1 MENMDKRRISILS
14 LLLALTTFC
23 FAQQIETFEEL
34 TDTKPHDG
42 QEVWDKIGAPV
53 QLGWG
58 CVDIRYKKLDVPD
71 VQPSNQL
78 KLKAWR
84 GERVHGQAVLWTN
97 RDLKKVSVKVSD
109 LKNGPAV
116 IPASQVNT
124 HFVRYVMT
132 DELNPGGGGCGHRPD
147 KTEWDSSLVADMLD
161 ITEEMDIRAQSTRP
175 IWMKINVPSDAR
187 PGKYRGTLTVSAA
200 NCKAMSLPLEVQV
213 VNRTLPAPKDWA
225 FNLDLW
231 QNPYAVARYYNVP
244 LWSQEHFD
252 LMRPIMK
259 MLADVGQDAI
269 TASIMHKPW
278 NGQTEDHYD
287 SMVGRIKKLDGT
299 WSFDYTVFDKW
310 VTFMREDVGIDGIIS
325 CYTMI
330 PWAMRFDYYDQAT
343 SRIQFVEA
351 QPDEP
356 AYAEYWLPFLKDF
369 SRHLR
374 EKGWFE
380 QTAISMDERP
390 MEAMRGAIKIIRE
403 ADPEFKITLAGN
415 YHAEIVDDLYYLAI
429 PYGHQFPADVKA
441 KREKNGQLSCVYTCC
456 TETFPNIF
464 TFSDPA
470 EAAWTP
476 IHAVAGGYD
485 GFLRWSIN
493 SWTADPLRDSRFRSW
508 AAGDTYSIY
517 PGPRSSIR
525 FERLMEGLQ
534 DCEKIHVLRTELAAK
549 GAKSKLAK
557 LDKVLAKFTP
567 EGMKDGK
574 QTTAEMVQELN
585 ALLNSL

>member
-1 MENMDKRRISILS
+1 MKRISILA
-14 LLLALTTFC
+14 LLLALTAFC
-23 FAQQIETFEEL
+23 FAQQAETFEEL

-42 QEVWDKIGAPV
+42 PEVWAEIGAPV

-58 CVDIRYKKLDVPD
+58 SVDARYKKLDVPD
-71 VQPSNQL
+71 VRPSNRM

-84 GERVHGQAVLWTN
+84 GERVHAQAVLWTN
-97 RDLKKVSVKVSD
+97 RDLQGVSVEVSD
-109 LKNGPAV
+109 LKNGSAA
-116 IPASQVNT
+116 IPASDVST

-132 DELNPGGGGCGHRPD
+132 DELNPGGGGCGHREN
-147 KTEWDSSLVADMLD
+147 KAEWDSSLVADMLD
-161 ITEEMDIRAQSTRP
+161 ITEEMDIRANSARP
-175 IWMKINVPSDAR
+175 IWVKVNVPSDVR
-187 PGKYRGTLTVSAA
+187 PGRYRGTVTVSADDC
-200 NCKAMSLPLEVQV
+200 NPLSLPLEVEV
-213 VNRTLPAPKDWA
+213 LNRTLPAPKDWA

-231 QNPYAVARYYNVP
+231 QNPYAVARYYNVS
-244 LWSQEHFD
+244 LWSKEHFD
-252 LMRPIMK
+252 LLRPVMK
-259 MLADVGQDAI
+259 MLADVGQSAI

-299 WSFDYTVFDKW
+299 WSYDYTVFDKW
-310 VTFMREDVGIDGIIS
+310 VTFMREDVGIDGLIS

-330 PWAMRFDYYDQAT
+330 PWALRFDYYDQAT

-351 QPDEP
+351 APGDT
-356 AYAEYWLPFLKDF
+356 AYTDYWLPFLKDF
-369 SRHLR
+369 ARHLR

-390 MEAMRGAIKIIRE
+390 MEAMKAAIKVIRE

-415 YHAEIVDDLYYLAI
+415 YHPEIVDDLHYLAI
-429 PYGHQFPADVKA
+429 PYGYTFPADVKA
-441 KREKNGQLSCVYTCC
+441 KREQNGQISCVYTCC

-493 SWTADPLRDSRFRSW
+493 SWTADPLRDSRFRTW

-534 DCEKIHVLRTELAAK
+534 SCEKIHVLRKELAAK
-549 GAKSKLAK
+549 GAKGKLAK
-557 LDKVLAKFTP
+557 LEKTLAKFTP
-567 EGMKDGK
+567 EGMKEGK
-574 QTTAEMVQELN
+574 QTAAEMVQELN
-585 ALLNSL
+585 ALLNAL

>member
-1 MENMDKRRISILS
+1 MKRTFVFT
-14 LLLALTTFC
+14 LLWAFCLAC
-23 FAQQIETFEEL
+23 FAQQTLESYEEL

-42 QEVWDKIGAPV
+42 PEVWIQIGSPV
-53 QLGWG
+53 QLSWG
-58 CVDIRYKKLDVPD
+58 SVDIRYKKLDVPD
-71 VQPSNQL
+71 VKQSSRL
-78 KLKAWR
+78 RKKAWK
-84 GERVHGQAVLWTN
+84 GERIHAQAVLWTN
-97 RDLKKVSVKVSD
+97 KD
-109 LKNGPAV
+109 LKNVTLKMGNLKSGSSV
-116 IPASQVNT
+116 IPSSAVST

-132 DELNPGGGGCGHRPD
+132 DELNPGGGGCGHREN
-147 KTEWDSSLVADMLD
+147 KAEWDSSLVADMLD
-161 ITEEMDIRAQSTRP
+161 IAQELDIKANSTRP
-175 IWMKINVPSDAR
+175 IWVKVWVPADAKA
-187 PGKYRGTLTVSAA
+187 GKYRGTLTVSGEGM
-200 NCKAMSLPLEVQV
+200 KPMDLTLEVDV
-213 VNRTLPAPKDWA
+213 LNRTLSAPKDWE

-244 LWSQEHFD
+244 LWSKEHFD
-252 LMRPIMK
+252 LLRPVMK

-269 TASIMHKPW
+269 TASIMYKPW

-287 SMVGRIKKLDGT
+287 SMIGRMKKLDGT
-299 WSFDYTVFDKW
+299 WSYDYTVFDKW
-310 VTFMREDVGIDGIIS
+310 VTFMKEDIGIDGLIS

-330 PWAMRFDYYDQAT
+330 PWALRFDYYDQAT

-351 QPDEP
+351 KPGEE
-356 AYAEYWLPFLKDF
+356 AYKEYWVTFLKDF
-369 SRHLR
+369 ARHLR

-380 QTAISMDERP
+380 QTSISMDERP
-390 MEAMRGAIKIIRE
+390 LEDMKAAIAVIRQ

-415 YHAEIVDDLYYLAI
+415 YHEEILDDLYYLAI
-429 PYGHQFPADVKA
+429 PYGHKFPAEVKA
-441 KREKNGQLSCVYTCC
+441 RRAEKGQISCVYTCC

-493 SWTADPLRDSRFRSW
+493 SWTADPLRDSRFRTW

-534 DCEKIHVLRTELAAK
+534 DCEKIRLLREEFKSK
-549 GAKSKLAK
+549 GATGKLNR
-557 LDKVLAKFTP
+557 LNKVLAKFTP
-567 EGMKDGK
+567 EGMKEGK
-574 QTTAEMVQELN
+574 QTAAEMVQELD

>member
-1 MENMDKRRISILS
+1 MKRINILS

-23 FAQQIETFEEL
+23 FAQQVETWEEL

-42 QEVWDKIGAPV
+42 KEVWDKMGTPV
-53 QLGWG
+53 RLSWG
-58 CVDIRYKKLDVPD
+58 SVDVRYKKLDVPD
-71 VQPSNQL
+71 VKSSNRMT
-78 KLKAWR
+78 LKAWR
-84 GERVHGQAVLWTN
+84 GERVHAQAVLWTN
-97 RDLKKVSVKVSD
+97 RDLEGVSVQVSD
-109 LKNGPAV
+109 LKNGSAV
-116 IPASQVNT
+116 IPASDVSA

-132 DELNPGGGGCGHRPD
+132 DELNPDGGGCGVREN
-147 KTEWDSSLVADMLD
+147 KAEWDSSLVADMLD
-161 ITEEMDIRAQSTRP
+161 ISEEMEIRANSTRP
-175 IWMKINVPSDAR
+175 IWVKVSVPSDAR
-187 PGKYRGTLTVSAA
+187 AGKYRGVVTVSA
-200 NCKAMSLPLEVQV
+200 KDMQSMDLSLEVTV
-213 VNRTLPAPKDWA
+213 LNRTLPAPKDWA

-231 QNPYAVARYYNVP
+231 QNPYAVARYYKVP
-244 LWSQEHFD
+244 LWSKEHFD
-252 LMRPIMK
+252 LLRPVMK

-287 SMVGRIKKLDGT
+287 SMVGRTKKLDGT

-310 VTFMREDVGIDGIIS
+310 VTFMKEDVGIDGLIS

-330 PWAMRFDYYDQAT
+330 PWALRFDYYDQAT
-343 SRIQFVEA
+343 SRIQFIEA
-351 QPDEP
+351 RPDEQ
-356 AYAEYWLPFLKDF
+356 AYKDYWLPFLKDF
-369 SRHLR
+369 ARHLR

-390 MEAMRGAIKIIRE
+390 MEAMKGAIKIIRE
-403 ADPEFKITLAGN
+403 ADPAFKITLAGN

-429 PYGHQFPADVKA
+429 PYGHKFPADVKA
-441 KREKNGQLSCVYTCC
+441 KREQNGQISCVYTCC
-456 TETFPNIF
+456 TESFPNIF

-493 SWTADPLRDSRFRSW
+493 SWTADPLRDSRFRTW

-534 DCEKIHVLRTELAAK
+534 NCEKIRVLREELAAK
-549 GAKSKLAK
+549 GAKGKLAK
-557 LDKVLAKFTP
+557 LNKVVAKFTP
-567 EGMKDGK
+567 EGMRESK
-574 QTTAEMVQELN
+574 QTAAEMIRELE

>member
-1 MENMDKRRISILS
+1 MRRINILT
-14 LLLALTTFC
+14 LLLALSSFC
-23 FAQQIETFEEL
+23 FAQQVETFEEL

-42 QEVWDKIGAPV
+42 QEVWDKMSAPV

-58 CVDIRYKKLDVPD
+58 SVDVRYKKLDVPD
-71 VQPSNQL
+71 VQPSNRMR
-78 KLKAWR
+78 LKAWR
-84 GERVHGQAVLWTN
+84 GERVHAQAVLWTKQ
-97 RDLKKVSVKVSD
+97 DLKKVSVRVGD
-109 LKNGPAV
+109 LKNGSAV
-116 IPASQVNT
+116 IPASKVAT

-132 DELNPGGGGCGHRPD
+132 DELNPGGGGCGHREN
-147 KTEWDSSLVADMLD
+147 KAEWDSSLVADMLD
-161 ITEEMDIRAQSTRP
+161 ITEEMDIRANSARP
-175 IWMKINVPSDAR
+175 IWVKVNVPSDAR
-187 PGKYRGTLTVSAA
+187 PGKYRGTLTVSSAD
-200 NCKAMSLPLEVQV
+200 NKDLSLPLEVQV
-213 VNRTLPAPKDWA
+213 LNRTLPAPKDWT

-244 LWSQEHFD
+244 LWSKEHFD

-287 SMVGRIKKLDGT
+287 SMIGRTKKLDGT
-299 WSFDYTVFDKW
+299 WSYDYTVFDKW
-310 VTFMREDVGIDGIIS
+310 VTFMREDIGIDGLIS

-351 QPDEP
+351 QPDEQ
-356 AYAEYWLPFLKDF
+356 AYKDYWLPFLKDF

-390 MEAMRGAIKIIRE
+390 MKAMQGAIKIIRE
-403 ADPEFKITLAGN
+403 ADPEFKITLAGM
-415 YHAEIVDDLYYLAI
+415 YHEEIVDDLYYLAI
-429 PYGHQFPADVKA
+429 PYGYTFPADVRA
-441 KREKNGQLSCVYTCC
+441 KREKNGQFSCVYTCC
-456 TETFPNIF
+456 TESFPNIF

-493 SWTADPLRDSRFRSW
+493 SWTADPLHDSRFRTW

-534 DCEKIHVLRTELAAK
+534 DCAKIQVLREELTAK
-549 GAKSKLAK
+549 GAKGKLAK

-567 EGMKDGK
+567 EGMKEGK
-574 QTTAEMVQELN
+574 QTAAEMVQELN
-585 ALLNSL
+585 ALLNAL

>member
-1 MENMDKRRISILS
+1 MKRTFVFT
-14 LLLALTTFC
+14 LLWAFCLAC
-23 FAQQIETFEEL
+23 FAQQTLESYEEL

-42 QEVWDKIGAPV
+42 PEVWSQIGTPV
-53 QLGWG
+53 QLSWG
-58 CVDIRYKKLDVPD
+58 SVDIRYKKLDVPD
-71 VQPSNQL
+71 VKQSSRL
-78 KLKAWR
+78 RKKAWK
-84 GERVHGQAVLWTN
+84 GERIHAQAVLWTN
-97 RDLKKVSVKVSD
+97 KD
-109 LKNGPAV
+109 LKNVTLKMGNLKSSSSV
-116 IPASQVNT
+116 IPSSAVST

-132 DELNPGGGGCGHRPD
+132 DELNPGGGGCGHREN
-147 KTEWDSSLVADMLD
+147 KAEWDSSLVADMLD
-161 ITEEMDIRAQSTRP
+161 IAQELDIKANSTRP
-175 IWMKINVPSDAR
+175 IWVKVWVPADAKA
-187 PGKYRGTLTVSAA
+187 GKYRGTLTVSG
-200 NCKAMSLPLEVQV
+200 KGMKPMDLTLEVDV
-213 VNRTLPAPKDWA
+213 LNRTLSAPKDWE

-244 LWSQEHFD
+244 LWSKEHFD
-252 LMRPIMK
+252 LLRPVMK

-269 TASIMHKPW
+269 TASIMYKPW

-287 SMVGRIKKLDGT
+287 SMIGRMKKLDGT
-299 WSFDYTVFDKW
+299 WSYDYTVFDKW
-310 VTFMREDVGIDGIIS
+310 VTFMKEDIGIDGLIS

-330 PWAMRFDYYDQAT
+330 PWALRFDYYDQAT

-351 QPDEP
+351 KPGEE
-356 AYAEYWLPFLKDF
+356 AYKEYWVTFLKDF
-369 SRHLR
+369 ARHLR

-380 QTAISMDERP
+380 QTSISMDERP
-390 MEAMRGAIKIIRE
+390 LEDMKAAIAVIRQ

-415 YHAEIVDDLYYLAI
+415 YHEEILDDLYYLAI
-429 PYGHQFPADVKA
+429 PYGHKFPAEVKA
-441 KREKNGQLSCVYTCC
+441 RRAEKGQISCVYTCC

-493 SWTADPLRDSRFRSW
+493 SWTADPLRDSRFRTW

-534 DCEKIHVLRTELAAK
+534 DCEKIRLLREEFKSK
-549 GAKSKLAK
+549 GATGKLNR
-557 LDKVLAKFTP
+557 LNKVLAKFTP
-567 EGMKDGK
+567 EGMKEGK
-574 QTTAEMVQELN
+574 QTAAEMVQELD

>member
-1 MENMDKRRISILS
+1 MKRISILA
-14 LLLALTTFC
+14 LLLALTAFC
-23 FAQQIETFEEL
+23 FAQQAETFEEL

-42 QEVWDKIGAPV
+42 PEVWDKMSAPV

-58 CVDIRYKKLDVPD
+58 SVDVRYKKLDVPD
-71 VQPSNQL
+71 VQPSNRMR
-78 KLKAWR
+78 LKAWR
-84 GERVHGQAVLWTN
+84 GERVHAQAVLWTKQ
-97 RDLKKVSVKVSD
+97 DLKKVSVRVGD
-109 LKNGPAV
+109 LKNGSAV
-116 IPASQVNT
+116 IPASKVAT

-132 DELNPGGGGCGHRPD
+132 DELNPGGGGCGHREN
-147 KTEWDSSLVADMLD
+147 KAEWDSSLVADMLD
-161 ITEEMDIRAQSTRP
+161 ITEEMDIRANSARP
-175 IWMKINVPSDAR
+175 IWVKVNVPSDAR
-187 PGKYRGTLTVSAA
+187 PGKYCGTLTVSADDC
-200 NCKAMSLPLEVQV
+200 NPLSLPLEVEV
-213 VNRTLPAPKDWA
+213 LNRTLPAPKDWT

-244 LWSQEHFD
+244 LWSKEHFD
-252 LMRPIMK
+252 LLRPVMK
-259 MLADVGQDAI
+259 MLADVGQSAI

-299 WSFDYTVFDKW
+299 WSYDYTVFDKW
-310 VTFMREDVGIDGIIS
+310 VTFMREDVGIDGLIS

-330 PWAMRFDYYDQAT
+330 PWALRFDFYDQAT

-351 QPDEP
+351 APGDT
-356 AYAEYWLPFLKDF
+356 AYADYWLPFLKDF
-369 SRHLR
+369 ARHLR

-390 MEAMRGAIKIIRE
+390 MEAMQAAIKIIRE

-415 YHAEIVDDLYYLAI
+415 YHPEIVDDLHYLAI
-429 PYGHQFPADVKA
+429 PYGYTFPADVKA
-441 KREKNGQLSCVYTCC
+441 KREQNGQISCVYTCC

-493 SWTADPLRDSRFRSW
+493 SWTADPLRDSRFRTW

-534 DCEKIHVLRTELAAK
+534 SCEKIHILRKELAAK
-549 GAKSKLAK
+549 GSKGKLAK
-557 LDKVLAKFTP
+557 LEKTLAKFTP
-567 EGMKDGK
+567 EGMKEGK
-574 QTTAEMVQELN
+574 QTAAEMVQELN
-585 ALLNSL
+585 ALLNAL

>member
-1 MENMDKRRISILS
+1 MKRISILA
-14 LLLALTTFC
+14 LLLALTAFC
-23 FAQQIETFEEL
+23 FAQQAETFEEL

-42 QEVWDKIGAPV
+42 PEVWAEIGAPV

-58 CVDIRYKKLDVPD
+58 SVDVRYKKLDVPD
-71 VQPSNQL
+71 VRPSNRM

-84 GERVHGQAVLWTN
+84 GERVHAQAVLWTN
-97 RDLKKVSVKVSD
+97 RDLQGVSVEVSD
-109 LKNGPAV
+109 LKNGSAA
-116 IPASQVNT
+116 IPASDVST

-132 DELNPGGGGCGHRPD
+132 DELNPGGGGCGHREN
-147 KTEWDSSLVADMLD
+147 KAEWDSSLVADMLD
-161 ITEEMDIRAQSTRP
+161 ITEEMGIRANSARP
-175 IWMKINVPSDAR
+175 IWVKVNVPSDVR
-187 PGKYRGTLTVSAA
+187 PGRYRGTVTVSADDC
-200 NCKAMSLPLEVQV
+200 NPLSLPLEVEV
-213 VNRTLPAPKDWA
+213 LNRTLPAPKDWT

-244 LWSQEHFD
+244 LWSKEHFD
-252 LMRPIMK
+252 LLRPVMK
-259 MLADVGQDAI
+259 MLADVGQSAI

-299 WSFDYTVFDKW
+299 WSYDYTVFDKW
-310 VTFMREDVGIDGIIS
+310 VTFMREDVGIDGLIS

-330 PWAMRFDYYDQAT
+330 PWALRFDYYDQAT

-351 QPDEP
+351 APGDT
-356 AYAEYWLPFLKDF
+356 AYTDYWLPFLKDF
-369 SRHLR
+369 ARHLR

-390 MEAMRGAIKIIRE
+390 MEAMQAAIKVIRE

-415 YHAEIVDDLYYLAI
+415 YHPEIVDDLHYLAI
-429 PYGHQFPADVKA
+429 PYGYTFPADVKA
-441 KREKNGQLSCVYTCC
+441 KREQNGQISCVYTCC

-493 SWTADPLRDSRFRSW
+493 SWTADPLRDSRFRTW

-534 DCEKIHVLRTELAAK
+534 SCEKIHILRKELAAK
-549 GAKSKLAK
+549 RSKGKLAK
-557 LDKVLAKFTP
+557 LEKTLAKFTP
-567 EGMKDGK
+567 EGMKEGK
-574 QTTAEMVQELN
+574 QTAAEMVQELN
-585 ALLNSL
+585 ALLNAL

>member
-1 MENMDKRRISILS
+1 MKRINILS

-23 FAQQIETFEEL
+23 FAQQVETWEEL

-42 QEVWDKIGAPV
+42 KEVWDKMGTPV
-53 QLGWG
+53 RLSWG
-58 CVDIRYKKLDVPD
+58 SVDVRYKKLDVPD
-71 VQPSNQL
+71 VKSSNRMT
-78 KLKAWR
+78 LKAWR
-84 GERVHGQAVLWTN
+84 GERVHAQAVLWTN
-97 RDLKKVSVKVSD
+97 RDLEGVSVQVSD
-109 LKNGPAV
+109 LKNGSAV
-116 IPASQVNT
+116 IPASDVSA

-132 DELNPGGGGCGHRPD
+132 DELNPDGGGCGVREN
-147 KTEWDSSLVADMLD
+147 KAEWDSSLVADMLD
-161 ITEEMDIRAQSTRP
+161 ISEEMEIRANSTRP
-175 IWMKINVPSDAR
+175 IWVKVSVPSDAR
-187 PGKYRGTLTVSAA
+187 AGKYRGVVTVSA
-200 NCKAMSLPLEVQV
+200 KDMQSMDLSLEVTV
-213 VNRTLPAPKDWA
+213 LNRTLPAPKDWA

-231 QNPYAVARYYNVP
+231 QNPYAVARYYKVP
-244 LWSQEHFD
+244 LWSKEHFD
-252 LMRPIMK
+252 LLRPVMK
-259 MLADVGQDAI
+259 MLADVGQGTI

-287 SMVGRIKKLDGT
+287 SMIGRIKKLDGT
-299 WSFDYTVFDKW
+299 WSYDYTVFDKW

-343 SRIQFVEA
+343 SRIQFIEA
-351 QPDEP
+351 RPDEQ
-356 AYAEYWLPFLKDF
+356 AYKDYWLPFLKDF
-369 SRHLR
+369 ARHLR

-390 MEAMRGAIKIIRE
+390 MEAMKGAIKIIRE
-403 ADPEFKITLAGN
+403 ADPAFKITLAGN

-429 PYGHQFPADVKA
+429 PYGHKFPADVKA
-441 KREKNGQLSCVYTCC
+441 KREQNGQISCVYTCC
-456 TETFPNIF
+456 TESFPNIF

-470 EAAWTP
+470 EAAWAP

-493 SWTADPLRDSRFRSW
+493 SWTADPLRDSRFRTW

-534 DCEKIHVLRTELAAK
+534 NCEKIRVLREELAAK
-549 GAKSKLAK
+549 GAKGKLAK
-557 LDKVLAKFTP
+557 LNKVVAKFTP
-567 EGMKDGK
+567 EGMRGSK
-574 QTTAEMVQELN
+574 QTAAEMIRELE